1 MEAQK
6 TPRSKDSS
14 EKKESILG
22 VSPYLISSYIT
33 DHSNENR
40 MVLEHN
46 QAHQSVE
53 WNRGPRKKFQELQHL
68 DSVKETN
75 KQTSKNQALEKTQT
89 LQQMVLENLIS
100 TNRKIKVFQL
110 SFCKKINSKCINNFN
125 IRPEILI
132 LLEKK
137 FRNNFKVQAR
147 TFKKDLNSSGNK
159 TKYRHVVLHEI

>member
-46 QAHQSVE
+46 
-53 WNRGPRKKFQELQHL
+53 
-68 DSVKETN
+68 
-75 KQTSKNQALEKTQT
+75 
-89 LQQMVLENLIS
+89 
-100 TNRKIKVFQL
+100 
-110 SFCKKINSKCINNFN
+110 
-125 IRPEILI
+125 
-132 LLEKK
+132 
-137 FRNNFKVQAR
+137 
-147 TFKKDLNSSGNK
+147 
-159 TKYRHVVLHEI
+159 